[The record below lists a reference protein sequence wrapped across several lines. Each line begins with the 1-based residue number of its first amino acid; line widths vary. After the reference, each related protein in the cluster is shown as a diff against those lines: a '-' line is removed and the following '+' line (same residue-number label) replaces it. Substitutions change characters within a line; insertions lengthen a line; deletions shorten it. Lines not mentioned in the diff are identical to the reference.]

1 MICLHVW
8 NREAQMDDQQSAED
22 RALNEALA
30 RARAAFAGKSD
41 EELLDEIADVVDAAR
56 AAKRYETTSPTS
68 A

>member
-1 MICLHVW
+1 
-8 NREAQMDDQQSAED
+8 MDDQQSAED

-30 RARAAFAGKSD
+30 RARAAFAGKSG